1 MEKPRLSGKK
11 RSLRKVGFQPQIKL
25 LVFSFDESDLQ
36 TSWYTQQDYQV
47 FGKDVKATIRTLR
60 KGNEIDICC
69 RGLEKYQSM
78 QYHDEKKRR
87 EQTHYRT
94 ILLEQERQKQQGHR
108 NPKVLRMLS
117 TVNSQWA
124 IQNALNVAIQDAVE
138 ATWIEPNPRHV
149 VVPLSLPLK
158 DTMEISKGF
167 DLPNQ
172 LPTPVNDMI
181 RASTTQCLLVQNC
194 NHLETL

>member
-1 MEKPRLSGKK
+1 METKTGLSGKK
-11 RSLRKVGFQPQIKL
+11 RSLRKVGFQSEVTH
-25 LVFSFDESDLQ
+25 LVFTFDESDLQ

-60 KGNEIDICC
+60 KGNEVDICC

-87 EQTHYRT
+87 EQTHYKT
-94 ILLEQERQKQQGHR
+94 ILLEQKRQKQLGHE

-124 IQNALNVAIQDAVE
+124 IQNALNVASQDALE
-138 ATWIEPNPRHV
+138 ATWIESNPLLV
-149 VVPLSLPLK
+149 DPLSLSST
-158 DTMEISKGF
+158 DTIEVSNVF

-172 LPTPVNDMI
+172 LPIPVKD
-181 RASTTQCLLVQNC
+181 RLRVSTTPCTLVQSC
-194 NHLETL
+194 NHQGTL